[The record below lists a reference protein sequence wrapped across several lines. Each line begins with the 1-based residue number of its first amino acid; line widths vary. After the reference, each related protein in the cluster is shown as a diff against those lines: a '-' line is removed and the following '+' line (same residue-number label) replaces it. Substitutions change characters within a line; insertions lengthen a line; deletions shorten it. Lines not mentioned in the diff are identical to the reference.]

1 MLSGRRGA
9 ASQVRVVTALLLL
22 VAVVLAAGPAFA
34 KKELILRVG
43 ESKTIYLG
51 KIQNVDVGNP
61 GVIDVQRKGSDKIV
75 VFGVTEGYSSL
86 VVGDIPYDVNVVGDV
101 ENLRRDIK
109 NLLLDIPGVDVLTS
123 GTKVVIDG
131 VVKRRDD
138 FERIFTLVEAN
149 EKEMYSLVILDERD
163 IVRRAQVQMH
173 FQVLEVNKNRNH
185 DIGID
190 WSSGPVRVV
199 MDTMSWVQF
208 GPGEAGRQ
216 SLIVGGSVDET
227 FGRFPDDYIDL
238 KSSVDIRRI
247 LDKDFFT
254 TVSGETV
261 EFQRGK
267 ELIFI
272 AQGGGNDSGGG
283 NVSRFLT
290 KNVGLEVEALPVIDD
305 DGDIDLKIEIKF
317 STVGE
322 AEFLG
327 SVPAIN
333 TQSHKAHVQLREG
346 ESFALSGFFQRAR
359 GRVITGL
366 PGLKDIPGLGVL
378 FGSRAWQSGETDG
391 IIVLTPVLL
400 DPDRRS
406 MRKQIKET
414 LDVYDSADV
423 KW

>member
-1 MLSGRRGA
+1 MRSGA
-9 ASQVRVVTALLLL
+9 AGRGRVITALLVLL
-22 VAVVLAAGPAFA
+22 AVALAAGPAFA

-61 GVIDVQRKGSDKIV
+61 SVIDVQRKGTDKIV

-101 ENLRRDIK
+101 ENLRRDVK

-138 FERIFTLVEAN
+138 FERITTLVLAN

-163 IVRRAQVQMH
+163 IVRRAQIQFH
-173 FQVLEVNKNRNH
+173 FQVLEVNKSRDH

-190 WSSGPVRVV
+190 WSAGPVRLV

-216 SLIVGGSVDET
+216 SLVVGGALDET
-227 FGRFPDDYIDL
+227 LGRFPDDYINL

-254 TVSGETV
+254 TISGETV
-261 EFQRGK
+261 EFSRGK

-272 AQGGGNDSGGG
+272 ANGNDAVGGS
-283 NVSRFLT
+283 SRFLT
-290 KNVGLEVEALPVIDD
+290 KKVGLDVEALPVIDD
-305 DGDIDLKIEIKF
+305 DGDIDLQIAIDF
-317 STVGE
+317 STVGQ
-322 AEFLG
+322 AEFNG
-327 SVPAIN
+327 SVPSLN
-333 TQSHKAHVQLREG
+333 SQHHKAHVQLREG
-346 ESFALSGFFQRAR
+346 ESFALSGFFQRLR

>member
-1 MLSGRRGA
+1 MSRARWY
-9 ASQVRVVTALLLL
+9 VALLVLL
-22 VAVVLAAGPAFA
+22 SVALAAGPAFA
-34 KKELILRVG
+34 KKQMVLRVG

-51 KIQNVDVGNP
+51 NIKNVDVGNP
-61 GVIDVQRKGSDKIV
+61 SVIDVQPKEGSGGREIV
-75 VFGVTEGYSSL
+75 VFGLAEGYSSL
-86 VVGDIPYDVNVVGDV
+86 VVGNVPYDVNVVGDV
-101 ENLRRDIK
+101 ENLRRDVK
-109 NLLLDIPGVDVLTS
+109 NLLVDIPGVDVLTS

-138 FERIFTLVEAN
+138 YERIVALVLAN

-163 IVRRAQVQMH
+163 IVRRAQIQLH
-173 FQVLEVNKNRNH
+173 FQVLEVNKNRDH

-190 WSSGPVRVV
+190 WSAGPVRLV
-199 MDTMSWVQF
+199 MDTMSWIQF

-216 SLIVGGSVDET
+216 ALEINGET
-227 FGRFPDDYIDL
+227 TETLGRFPDDYIDF
-238 KSSVDIRRI
+238 KSSVDVRRI

-254 TVSGETV
+254 TISGETV
-261 EFQRGK
+261 EFNRGQ

-272 AQGGGNDSGGG
+272 ANGNDQAGGS
-283 NVSRFLT
+283 SRFLT
-290 KNVGLEVEALPVIDD
+290 KKVGLDVAALPVIDD
-305 DGDIDLKIEIKF
+305 DGDIDLQIEIEF
-317 STVGE
+317 STVGR
-322 AEFLG
+322 AEFEG
-327 SVPAIN
+327 TVPSLN
-333 TQSHKAHVQLREG
+333 VQRHKSHVQLREG
-346 ESFALSGFFQRAR
+346 ESFALSGFFQRIR
-359 GRVITGL
+359 GRVISGL

-378 FGSRAWQSGETDG
+378 FGSRSWQSGETDG